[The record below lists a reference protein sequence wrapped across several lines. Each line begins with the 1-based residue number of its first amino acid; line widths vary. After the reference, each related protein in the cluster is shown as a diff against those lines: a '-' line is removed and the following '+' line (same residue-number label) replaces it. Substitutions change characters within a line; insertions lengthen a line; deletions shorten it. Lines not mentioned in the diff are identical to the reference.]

1 MIFAL
6 LAFGWGK
13 TWVTI
18 SAAWNGSM
26 SVEESVRQKN
36 MIWKCMGGGMQMVV
50 LGGIAAAAATGL
62 VKAFDNAGAG

>member
-1 MIFAL
+1 M
-6 LAFGWGK
+6 
-13 TWVTI
+13 
-18 SAAWNGSM
+18 N
-26 SVEESVRQKN
+26 VEEGVRQKN